1 MGEKRE
7 ERILCYTRTP
17 MEDAVYSAKLAD
29 SMHLALVD
37 KEGVCTPLNHN
48 SGILYAR
55 AVQNQDGTLQA
66 KSLRNPWIFGMS
78 DGSFGVIARRIE
90 ADGSPDESAK
100 GKLLFFTSEDLLRY
114 QEHGLLD
121 LGRGAHI
128 MEAVCRYEGGRY
140 RLEWMEED
148 GKCFCAVFEK
158 ETEEG
163 QPGGARFCPRQKESA
178 KRPRRGWRICRRE
191 RLPET

>member
-7 ERILCYTRTP
+7 ERILCYTRMP

-48 SGILYAR
+48 SGILYAK

-66 KSLRNPWIFGMS
+66 KSLKNPWLLRMS

-121 LGRGAHI
+121 LGRGAQI
-128 MEAVCRYEGGRY
+128 VEAVCHYEGERY
-140 RLEWMEED
+140 HLEWMEED
-148 GKCFCAVFEK
+148 EKCFHAVFEK
-158 ETEEG
+158 FSLTLWLSTTSI
-163 QPGGARFCPRQKESA
+163 QIRNKSTA
-178 KRPRRGWRICRRE
+178 K
-191 RLPET
+191 T

>member
-1 MGEKRE
+1 MEQYKKCHREVLSHERNKRGTDFV
-7 ERILCYTRTP
+7 LYP
-17 MEDAVYSAKLAD
+17 DAVYSAKLAD

-37 KEGVCTPLNHN
+37 EEGVCTPLNHN
-48 SGILYAR
+48 SGILYAK

-66 KSLRNPWIFGMS
+66 KSLKNPWLFTMA

-121 LGRGAHI
+121 LGRGVPI
-128 MEAVCRYEGGRY
+128 REAACRYEGGRY
-140 RLEWMEED
+140 RLEWAEEMEA
-148 GKCFCAVFEK
+148 FSA
-158 ETEEG
+158 EEY
-163 QPGGARFCPRQKESA
+163 
-178 KRPRRGWRICRRE
+178 RE
-191 RLPET
+191 

>member
-48 SGILYAR
+48 SGILYAK

-66 KSLRNPWIFGMS
+66 KSLKNPWLFRMS

-121 LGRGAHI
+121 LGRGAQI
-128 MEAVCRYEGGRY
+128 VEAVCHYEG
-140 RLEWMEED
+140 D
-148 GKCFCAVFEK
+148 GIIWSGWKKMKNVSMPSLKSSLRADSRR
-158 ETEEG
+158 
-163 QPGGARFCPRQKESA
+163 ARFCPRQKESA

-191 RLPET
+191 RLLET

>member
-1 MGEKRE
+1 MTEEKRE
-7 ERILCYTRTP
+7 EWILCYTRTP

-37 KEGVCTPLNHN
+37 RNGICTPLNHN
-48 SGILYAR
+48 SGILYAK

-66 KSLRNPWIFGMS
+66 KSLKDPWLFRMA

-121 LGRGAHI
+121 LGRGKQI
-128 MEAVCRYEGGRY
+128 MDAVCHYEGERY
-140 RLEWMEED
+140 HLEWMEED
-148 GKCFCAVFEK
+148 EKQAFVAGSGGRAAVYDTF
-158 ETEEG
+158 
-163 QPGGARFCPRQKESA
+163 PAS
-178 KRPRRGWRICRRE
+178 
-191 RLPET
+191 L

>member
-55 AVQNQDGTLQA
+55 AVQSQDGTLQA

-114 QEHGLLD
+114 QEHGLL
-121 LGRGAHI
+121 
-128 MEAVCRYEGGRY
+128 
-140 RLEWMEED
+140 LEVGNLSPD
-148 GKCFCAVFEK
+148 IV
-158 ETEEG
+158 
-163 QPGGARFCPRQKESA
+163 
-178 KRPRRGWRICRRE
+178 RRE
-191 RLPET
+191 TDVLNILPG